1 MGVKGW
7 FFYSDNCGGQNKNTS
22 FVSLLWY
29 ALQKF
34 NFTSVEHKFLEKGH
48 TQNENDS
55 IHAAIEN
62 ASRNISVYTTPQW
75 AAIVSAA
82 RPQKPYIVK
91 EMDINDFYNFKEV
104 SKQLKNLDLDVNRE
118 KVYWSMIRTMKI
130 TAQNPNIL
138 QFQYEYEGPI
148 YEINLVQRLRRSH
161 EIPPNPRNIILQQ
174 LKDQRPLI
182 SKEKYDDL
190 VSLCQKNIIP
200 SVHHHFFLS
209 LPYALN
215 TITTNVRYC
224 HHSLST
230 TY

>member
-1 MGVKGW
+1 MV
-7 FFYSDNCGGQNKNTS
+7 FYSDNCGGQNKNTS
-22 FVSLLWY
+22 FVSMLWY

-62 ASRNISVYTTPQW
+62 ASRKISVYTTPQW

-82 RPQKPYIVK
+82 KHQKPYIVK

-130 TAQNPNIL
+130 TAQNPSIL

-148 YEINLVQRLRRSH
+148 YEINLVQCLRRSH

-174 LKDQRPLI
+174 LKDQRSLI

-190 VSLCQKNIIP
+190 VSLCQKKIIP
-200 SVHHHFFLS
+200 SVHHQFFLS
-209 LPYALN
+209 LPYA
-215 TITTNVRYC
+215 
-224 HHSLST
+224 
-230 TY
+230 